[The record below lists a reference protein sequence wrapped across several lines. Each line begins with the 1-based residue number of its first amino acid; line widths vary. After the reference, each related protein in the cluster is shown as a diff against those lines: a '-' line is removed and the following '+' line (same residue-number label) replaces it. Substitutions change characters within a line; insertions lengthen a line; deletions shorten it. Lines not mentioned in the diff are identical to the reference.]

1 MLTKGFITELT
12 SPHVQNAQQ
21 HVTIISNIY
30 IYIYKRWSTKY
41 KGKQNILININAT
54 LFESSSCDLA

>member
-30 IYIYKRWSTKY
+30 IYIYIKDGVLSIKENKTY
-41 KGKQNILININAT
+41 LLI
-54 LFESSSCDLA
+54 